1 MSEFVWASVDPVR
14 RKVDI
19 YPKAIALRIEKSY
32 NERDRFG
39 LKSTCVLGSDF
50 FNATVHFHPSGTQYQ
65 TTPGMTLGRGDFKHP
80 GFRSVKRCLVVD
92 GTITIYSKPIQGE
105 WRITNSELESEHT
118 FIETPGTSNII
129 VSDNLEESSEF
140 KVWESSD
147 LEIDDDS
154 KLVIVWEWCLQ
165 TYGYD
170 VSKYSDAHWRPYNCD
185 INRLIEE
192 AFSSSL
198 MHIKVDLPVIGE
210 RNICF
215 NSENCYAKQ
224 ESLDKTKIRTIRR
237 VVKTIKEL
245 NLSFANIANVP
256 ENYSEIVS
264 HLSPDEIPHH
274 YCCPILQE
282 IMSDPVKTVDGF
294 TYERSAI
301 ETWFVQRVSSPL
313 TGLPLDTNLLVPNT
327 ELADAISDFIQRVK
341 K

>member
-1 MSEFVWASVDPVR
+1 MTQFVWASVDPVR

-65 TTPGMTLGRGDFKHP
+65 TTPGMSLGRAGIKQP
-80 GFRSVKRCLVVD
+80 GYRSVKRCPVLN
-92 GTITIYSKPIQGE
+92 GTITIYSKPVHGE
-105 WRITNSELESEHT
+105 WRIVNTELESEHT
-118 FIETPGTSNII
+118 FIETPNTSNII
-129 VSDNLEESSEF
+129 VSDNLQEPSDF
-140 KVWESSD
+140 TVWESSD
-147 LEIDDDS
+147 LETDDDN

-165 TYGYD
+165 TYGDD
-170 VSKYSDAHWRPYNCD
+170 VSKYSDANWRPYNCD

-192 AFSSSL
+192 AFTSCL

-224 ESLDKTKIRTIRR
+224 ESLDKTKIRTVRR
-237 VVKTIKEL
+237 VVKTVKEL
-245 NLSFANIANVP
+245 NLVFANIANLP

-294 TYERSAI
+294 TYERGAI
-301 ETWFVQRVSSPL
+301 ETWFALRISSPL

>member
-1 MSEFVWASVDPVR
+1 MTQFVWASIDPVR

-19 YPKAIALRIEKSY
+19 YPKPIALRIEKSY

-65 TTPGMTLGRGDFKHP
+65 TTPGMSLGRAGFKQP
-80 GFRSVKRCLVVD
+80 GYRSVKRCPVVD
-92 GTITIYSKPIQGE
+92 GTITVYSKQVCGE
-105 WRITNSELESEHT
+105 WRIVNSELDSDRT
-118 FIETPGTSNII
+118 FTETPDTNNII
-129 VSDNLEESSEF
+129 ISDNLEESPEIKS
-140 KVWESSD
+140 WELSD
-147 LEIDDDS
+147 LEIDDDN
-154 KLVIVWEWCLQ
+154 KLVVIWEWCLQ
-165 TYGYD
+165 TFGD
-170 VSKYSDAHWRPYNCD
+170 VSKYSDTNWRPYNCD
-185 INRLIEE
+185 INRIIEE
-192 AFSSSL
+192 AFTSSL
-198 MHIKVDLPVIGE
+198 MHVKVDLPVIGE

-224 ESLDKTKIRTIRR
+224 ESLDKTKIRTVRR
-237 VVKTIKEL
+237 VVKTVKEL
-245 NLSFANIANVP
+245 NLVFANIANLP

-282 IMSDPVKTVDGF
+282 IMSDPVNTVDGF

-301 ETWFVQRVSSPL
+301 ETWFAHRVSSPL
-313 TGLPLDTNLLVPNT
+313 TGLSLDSNLLVPNT
-327 ELADAISDFIQRVK
+327 ELAHAISDFIQKVK

>member
-1 MSEFVWASVDPVR
+1 MSEFIWASVDPVR
-14 RKVDI
+14 RKLDI

-39 LKSTCVLGSDF
+39 RSTCVLGKDF
-50 FNATVHFHPSGTQYQ
+50 FNATIHFHPSGVQYQ
-65 TTPGMTLGRGDFKHP
+65 TTPGQSLGRAGFKQP
-80 GFRSVKRCLVVD
+80 GYRSVKRCPVVN
-92 GTITIYSKPIQGE
+92 GTITIYSKQVHGE
-105 WRITNSELESEHT
+105 WRITNSELDSEMT
-118 FIETPGTSNII
+118 FRETPDVNNII
-129 VSDNLEESSEF
+129 VSDNVEDTSEI
-140 KVWESSD
+140 KHWELSD
-147 LEIDDDS
+147 LDIDDDN
-154 KLVIVWEWCLQ
+154 KLVVVWEWCLQ
-165 TYGYD
+165 TYGD

-237 VVKTIKEL
+237 VVKTIKRL
-245 NLSFANIANVP
+245 NLAFTNIATIP

-264 HLSPDEIPHH
+264 HLSSDEIPHH

-301 ETWFVQRVSSPL
+301 ETWFAQRVSSPL
-313 TGLPLDTNLLVPNT
+313 TGLALSSNTLVPNT
-327 ELADAISDFIQRVK
+327 ELANLIADFIKTVK
-341 K
+341 Q

>member
-14 RKVDI
+14 RRVDI
-19 YPKAIALRIEKSY
+19 YPKAIATRIERSY

-39 LKSTCVLGSDF
+39 RSTCVLGSDF
-50 FNATVHFHPSGTQYQ
+50 FNATVHFHPSGIQYQ
-65 TTPGMTLGRGDFKHP
+65 TTPGMSLGRAGFKQP
-80 GFRSVKRCLVVD
+80 GYRSVKRYQVID
-92 GTITIYSKPIQGE
+92 GLITVYSKQVHGE
-105 WRITNSELESEHT
+105 WRIVNSQLDSERS
-118 FIETPGTSNII
+118 FIERPDSSNII
-129 VSDNLEESSEF
+129 ISDNLEESSDF
-140 KVWESSD
+140 KVWEPSD
-147 LEIDDDS
+147 LETDDTN

-165 TYGYD
+165 AYGDD
-170 VSKYSDAHWRPYNCD
+170 VSKYSDANWRPYNYD
-185 INRLIEE
+185 INRVIEE

-224 ESLDKTKIRTIRR
+224 ESLDKTKIRTVRR
-237 VVKTIKEL
+237 VVKTVNDL
-245 NLSFANIANVP
+245 NTVFANIANLP

-282 IMSDPVKTVDGF
+282 IMSDPVVTVDGF

-301 ETWFVQRVSSPL
+301 ETWFAHRVSSPL
-313 TGLPLDTNLLVPNT
+313 TGLALSSSILIPNT
-327 ELADAISDFIQRVK
+327 ELANAIADFIK
-341 K
+341 NIKES